1 MKRKMSASS
10 AAPTLM
16 GVVAAVLLP
25 LQIACGP
32 AHSSAPAPTAPQVA
46 TTTTATTSATNPPM
60 IPFAS
65 NDLVIQEARKR
76 LLSTVPAEGKLAVFL
91 QLSAGDVAANAKRDL
106 LAQLNND
113 PRIVWSVGS
122 SQPGEPVADS
132 SRPGEHVN
140 TVIYRFD
147 PPPNLVVAVSD
158 RDGHLY
164 IAARPA
170 GADPLG
176 PETAWTWILVGP

>member
-1 MKRKMSASS
+1 MLA
-10 AAPTLM
+10 
-16 GVVAAVLLP
+16 GVLLP

-32 AHSSAPAPTAPQVA
+32 AHSSATSGTSVPKAPTDA
-46 TTTTATTSATNPPM
+46 TASTTATTSATNPSM
-60 IPFAS
+60 TPFAS

-76 LLSTVPAEGKLAVFL
+76 LLSMVPADGKLAVFL

-106 LAQLNND
+106 LAQLKD
-113 PRIVWSVGS
+113 ESRIVWSVGS
-122 SQPGEPVADS
+122 SQPGEPVADPS
-132 SRPGEHVN
+132 QPGQHVN

-147 PPPNLVVAVSD
+147 PPPNLVLAVSL

-176 PETAWTWILVGP
+176 PATAWTWILVGP